1 MSSSPPMWII
11 GLIVIGVLCV
21 IGCCV
26 YFLIKKSSSPSSPS
40 GSPSSPSGSPS
51 SQRESAS
58 SNATLTPGRTKDQGA
73 LYQSEA
79 DQQSIINQCVA
90 KLGPGDSPAMCGTV
104 RKVV

>member
-1 MSSSPPMWII
+1 MWII

-26 YFLIKKSSSPSSPS
+26 YFLIKKSS
-40 GSPSSPSGSPS
+40 SPSSPSGSPS